1 MCQIY
6 APLSSVCPGHDRTL
20 YLFGCPQPPC
30 WNTQHSWTCL
40 RDQRLDQDQADP
52 GERPVSSG
60 AGNVTDWLG
69 EADDW
74 GDDDDELNGNLSL
87 AHNSRVQCEAPEK
100 TVVLPL
106 STLTLTLS
114 RPQAGE
120 AGAETRREEPAV
132 AEIEMEDTDGPVSVD
147 VPQLRNISRIMGFL

>member
-1 MCQIY
+1 M
-6 APLSSVCPGHDRTL
+6 
-20 YLFGCPQPPC
+20 
-30 WNTQHSWTCL
+30 
-40 RDQRLDQDQADP
+40 
-52 GERPVSSG
+52 
-60 AGNVTDWLG
+60 TDWLG

-74 GDDDDELNGNLSL
+74 GDDDWGDDEDQLNGNLSV
-87 AHNSRVQCEAPEK
+87 VQCEAPEK

-106 STLTLTLS
+106 SKLTLTPS

-147 VPQLRNISRIMGFL
+147 VPQLRNISIELGFL